1 MAKKKLKIP
10 SVTAKLT
17 PKQYHKL
24 KAFVDRLPGAYATA
38 NLALGV
44 RVLIDRLPD

>member
-1 MAKKKLKIP
+1 MAKNKTKTL

-17 PKQYHKL
+17 PRQYRKL

-38 NLALGV
+38 NMALGV